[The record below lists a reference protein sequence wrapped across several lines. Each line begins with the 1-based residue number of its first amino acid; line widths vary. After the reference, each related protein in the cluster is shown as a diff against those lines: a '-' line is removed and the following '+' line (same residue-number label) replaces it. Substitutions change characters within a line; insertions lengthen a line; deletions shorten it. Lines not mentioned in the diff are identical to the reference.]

1 MQVAPTLPLVI
12 GDDRPQAERRELR
25 LGEHRTPAVASVV
38 PPKRSAQAE
47 PRESGSRCWLSGI
60 TAAAAKRRGD
70 SARGN
75 LHSGGKIPEHN
86 DSGGEFHGKGA
97 RKADPTAD
105 HCLFV
110 RGRIGLYA

>member
-75 LHSGGKIPEHN
+75 LHSMAKLQQGTDK
-86 DSGGEFHGKGA
+86 
-97 RKADPTAD
+97 
-105 HCLFV
+105 
-110 RGRIGLYA
+110 

>member
-75 LHSGGKIPEHN
+75 LHSRSKPYNRGLTQNALLE
-86 DSGGEFHGKGA
+86 A
-97 RKADPTAD
+97 RLLRADWERPVCHWRTNRSA
-105 HCLFV
+105 V
-110 RGRIGLYA
+110 